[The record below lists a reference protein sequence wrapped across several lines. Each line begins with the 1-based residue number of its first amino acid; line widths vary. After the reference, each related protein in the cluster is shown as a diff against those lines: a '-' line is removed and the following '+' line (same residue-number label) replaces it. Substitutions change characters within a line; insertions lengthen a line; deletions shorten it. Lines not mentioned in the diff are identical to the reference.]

1 MKTKQQK
8 VDSGIFFF
16 FFCLGRN
23 KTVEQKGVKVFN
35 D

>member
-8 VDSGIFFF
+8 LDSGIF

>member
-8 VDSGIFFF
+8 LDSGIFF

>member
-8 VDSGIFFF
+8 LDSGI